1 MAHPNE
7 ALLRK
12 ATEALNS
19 GDMETFLGLHAD
31 DVVLHVTGRN
41 AFSGTMKGKGE
52 MASVFER
59 QMQVLDGPPQFE
71 LHDVLVSDDHG
82 VILGVQR
89 ATRGGK
95 TLESKAAIVTHIDAG
110 KFTEVWVFPDDPY
123 AEDEFL
129 A

>member
-71 LHDVLVSDDHG
+71 LHDVLANDEHG
-82 VILGVQR
+82 IALSPATGQR
-89 ATRGGK
+89 DGK
-95 TLESKAAIVTHIDAG
+95 TLHDNGVLVFHFKDG
-110 KFTEVWVFPDDPY
+110 KTSEVWLHPADLY
-123 AEDEFL
+123 ASDEFF